1 MTMRYYSPYFKTV
14 YDEKS
19 PVGNLGRGTHYSILS
34 AVQWKSPLN
43 ENLPSPNIHT
53 FAVVWDEDHDE
64 RVMNVLEVAY
74 MSNLMPGV
82 KIVGERKGSL
92 FVVFDSRLK
101 TLDKT
106 LLEPMFNEWY
116 RICQA
121 GYADDVWHFEYGFD
135 DEPALTGI
143 INDRSEKVNFYLAN
157 IANLWPLGQTEYSPV
172 NLLERHKPVAP
183 PFFPNSR
190 NSLFNKS

>member
-1 MTMRYYSPYFKTV
+1 MTMCCYSPYFKTV

-19 PVGNLGRGTHYSILS
+19 PVGNLGRGAHYSILS
-34 AVQWKSPLN
+34 AVQWKSALYKD
-43 ENLPSPNIHT
+43 LPNPNIHT

-64 RVMNVLEVAY
+64 RIMNVLEVAY
-74 MSNLMPGV
+74 MSNLMPAV

-92 FVVFDSRLK
+92 SVVFDSRLK

-106 LLEPMFNEWY
+106 LLEPMFKEWF

-143 INDRSEKVNFYLAN
+143 INDRNEKVNLYLAN
-157 IANLWPLGQTEYSPV
+157 IANLWSLGQSEYSPV

-183 PFFPNSR
+183 FFSQNSS

>member
-1 MTMRYYSPYFKTV
+1 MTMNCYSPYFKTV

-34 AVQWKSPLN
+34 AIQWKSPLYK
-43 ENLPSPNIHT
+43 NLPSPNIHT

-64 RVMNVLEVAY
+64 RIMNVLEVAY
-74 MSNLMPGV
+74 MSNLMPAV

-92 FVVFDSRLK
+92 YVVFDSSLK
-101 TLDKT
+101 TLGET
-106 LLEPMFNEWY
+106 LLEPMFKEWY

-121 GYADDVWHFEYGFD
+121 GYADDVWDFEYGFD

-143 INDRSEKVNFYLAN
+143 INDRNEKVNLYLAN
-157 IANLWPLGQTEYSPV
+157 IANLWPLGQSEYSPV

-183 PFFPNSR
+183 PFFTSSS
-190 NSLFNKS
+190 NSLFNKA